1 MNLTRSWSPHPDPR
15 FLHEENLPGG
25 RPDPQRIRRVTST
38 AGDTS
43 TRKGTTHR
51 PIQNGGTRTSI
62 RPILSA
68 LVLVLV
74 ATACSS
80 RFLPVGD
87 VPEPA
92 AQLRAQP
99 EVEGQALEV
108 SPAESGFSGSP
119 SSTPDEIVLSPT
131 PVPVA
136 PQPVPD
142 FVGQEVEEPADPAVL
157 AEIGVFAEMRDNLA
171 SGDLAP
177 DFEVRAIG
185 NWTFSL
191 SAQRGSYVLV
201 VPTAIGCGEC
211 VFTMNQL
218 AAAYPDYRDK
228 NLQLVLI
235 NMYPEDEP
243 KSWDAYVEAY
253 PDLGAVWGVVSSVN
267 FVVDY
272 DIRSLGTILLV
283 DPEGKLVFR
292 SDFPLIE
299 EELRQLFDLATSGK
313 SEVSEISSPMPVII

>member
-1 MNLTRSWSPHPDPR
+1 M
-15 FLHEENLPGG
+15 
-25 RPDPQRIRRVTST
+25 
-38 AGDTS
+38 
-43 TRKGTTHR
+43 
-51 PIQNGGTRTSI
+51 
-62 RPILSA
+62 
-68 LVLVLV
+68 